1 MNAAIGWLYWQA
13 QRLPIGGI
21 SMPKTRSEFTAASA
35 VPLVSVAFA
44 ALWLFVASAAGQNPD
59 AFDPLDPGH
68 KEEAVENPD
77 PGRGRSIPRFP
88 APVSPAVQRSRG
100 EFTSVQVNVDE
111 FGMNI
116 PGDAANEPSIAR
128 DALLPNSMV
137 IGWRQFDTIQNNFR
151 QSGYGVTADGGLT
164 WSFPG
169 VLEPGEF
176 SSDPVL
182 EYDADGNIYYYALQ
196 PNRGPGDWACYMYRS
211 SDGGVTWPQETYARG
226 GDKQWF
232 TIDRTGG
239 IGRGNL
245 YAYWNISFSC
255 CSGQFTRSTDGG
267 LTFREPVTLPVSVRW
282 GTLSVGPDGELYL
295 AGISAGTNLCTV
307 MRSDSAKDPDLT
319 PQFEQM
325 TTIPGIIGAVG
336 TGPNPGGLLTQ
347 IWVATDHSSAATRGN
362 VYVLG
367 GTFRGNDPLDIG
379 FSRSED
385 GGVTWSEVQLINDD
399 PALGGAWQ
407 WFPTMSVAPN
417 GRIDIIWNDTRDN
430 RLSLMSTVYYSSSSD
445 GGYTWTENVP
455 LTPAF
460 NPFVGWPMQNKIGDY
475 YDMIS
480 DNSGAD
486 LAYAATF
493 NGEQDV
499 YHLRIGSADCNGNGT
514 PDDEDVLTG
523 GSDDCDGNLIP
534 DECQRD
540 CNGNGVVDGCDLL
553 SGKFEDCDGNGLI
566 DVCQPDLDGDGL
578 IDSCDFDIDG
588 DGVSNGSDQ
597 CPMSNPN
604 FPTTRRGASVGDVD
618 ANCVVDLADWLQ
630 FRNQCAFAN
639 GPGVILPSF
648 CLDNFDYDED
658 GDVDMPDLQQFNLL
672 FGQ

>member
-1 MNAAIGWLYWQA
+1 ML
-13 QRLPIGGI
+13 
-21 SMPKTRSEFTAASA
+21 TAAPVAPSVVLA
-35 VPLVSVAFA
+35 VA
-44 ALWLFVASAAGQNPD
+44 ALWLCVAPAAGQSPGG
-59 AFDPLDPGH
+59 FDPLDPGH
-68 KEEAVENPD
+68 KEEAVENPS
-77 PGRGRSIPRFP
+77 PGRGRSTPRFP

-111 FGMNI
+111 NGMNI

-137 IGWRQFDTIQNNFR
+137 IGWRQFDTVSSNFR

-182 EYDADGNIYYYALQ
+182 DYDADGNIYYYALQ
-196 PNRGPGDWACYMYRS
+196 PNRGPGNWACYMYRS

-232 TIDRTGG
+232 TIDRTDG
-239 IGRGNL
+239 IGRGHL
-245 YAYWNISFSC
+245 YAYWNIAFSC

-267 LTFREPVTLPVSVRW
+267 LTFREPVLLPESVRW

-307 MRSDSAKDPDLT
+307 MRSDSAKDPNQP
-319 PQFEQM
+319 PQFEQIA
-325 TTIPGIIGAVG
+325 TVPGIFG
-336 TGPNPGGLLTQ
+336 TAGSGPNPGGLLAQ
-347 IWVATDHSSAATRGN
+347 IWVATDHSNTATRGN

-367 GTFRGNDPLDIG
+367 ATVRANDPLDIG

-385 GGVTWSEVQLINDD
+385 GGVTWSDVQVINDD

-417 GRIDIIWNDTRDN
+417 GRIDIIWNDTREN
-430 RLSLMSTVYYSSSSD
+430 RLSLLSTVYYSSSSD
-445 GGYTWTENVP
+445 GGYTWTDDVP
-455 LTPAF
+455 MTPAF
-460 NPFVGWPMQNKIGDY
+460 DPFAGWPMQNKIGDY

-480 DNSGAD
+480 DNTGAD

-523 GSDDCDGNLIP
+523 GSEDCDENLIP

-553 SGKFEDCDGNGLI
+553 SGKFDDCDGNGLI
-566 DVCQPDLDGDGL
+566 DDCQPDLDDDGV

-604 FPTTRRGASVGDVD
+604 FPTTRRGANVGDVD
-618 ANCVVDLADWLQ
+618 SNCVVDLADWLQ
-630 FRNQCAFAN
+630 FRNQCALAN
-639 GPGVILPSF
+639 GPDVILPSF

-658 GDVDMPDLQQFNLL
+658 GDVDMRDLQQFNLL